1 MAFEIGQDSGEVRR
15 VDDGVEVVVEDGPRV
30 DFQALV
36 LAAIFEGFD
45 ENIAAGR
52 GGEERDP
59 RDDGGRDEVGGVGL
73 VSAIATAHGRVL
85 ARPVGVARAYL
96 CFGGA
101 PHGGRHEVQLRP
113 TPTLPSATW

>member
-1 MAFEIGQDSGEVRR
+1 MAFEIGQDAGEFWR
-15 VDDGVEVVVEDGPRV
+15 VEDGVEVVVEEDPRV

-45 ENIAAGR
+45 ENIAPGR

-59 RDDGGRDEVGGVGL
+59 RDDGRRDEVGGVGL

-85 ARPVGVARAYL
+85 ARGDGSCKGVSL
-96 CFGGA
+96 F
-101 PHGGRHEVQLRP
+101 
-113 TPTLPSATW
+113 